1 MSFDP
6 DILGR
11 LIGGVVLL
19 CIFIAVLGGILSLVH
34 FLLTLPMRRA
44 ERARLFLDLIE
55 SAIKQGCPVEET
67 LISISQT
74 HDMSMGVRFHLLAAW
89 LEQNVPV
96 GEALAKV
103 PRFLPPQITAML
115 LAGRKIG
122 DVRKVLSACRQLL
135 NDAVSQTR
143 GAINYLVILTF
154 VITPLGM
161 WVIGVLKVVV
171 LPKFRE
177 IFEGTLGSG
186 MGAMPGGVEFIL
198 DHAGTWI
205 VLQAVVLLLLWLA
218 ALIYIGGPR
227 VVAWFPVLERV
238 HYWMPWRRKRLQRDF
253 STLLAILLDSGVP
266 EPEAVALAADCT
278 ANKVFRQHAACA
290 VDDLKRGLKLTQ
302 AVQAMDDSGEF
313 GWRLT
318 NAFHGRGGFLQALA
332 GWHESLDAKAFQEEQ
347 AAAHGIT
354 SALVL
359 WSGVFVGAVVIS
371 VFMFLV
377 SLTDAA
383 VLW

>member
-1 MSFDP
+1 MEFSHE
-6 DILGR
+6 IMVGL
-11 LIGGVVLL
+11 V
-19 CIFIAVLGGILSLVH
+19 AVLGVGISLVMLAGVLSLVH
-34 FLLTLPMRRA
+34 SLLTLPMRRA
-44 ERARLFLDLIE
+44 ERARLFLDLIDA
-55 SAIKQGCPVEET
+55 AIKHGQPVEET
-67 LISISQT
+67 IISLSQS
-74 HDMSMGVRFHLLAAW
+74 HDLSMGPRFHLVAAW
-89 LEQNVPV
+89 LEQNLPLN
-96 GEALAKV
+96 EALVKV
-103 PRFLPPQITAML
+103 PQFLPTQVTAML
-115 LAGRKIG
+115 MAGLKIG
-122 DVRKVLSACRQLL
+122 DLRKVLPACRQLL
-135 NDAVSQTR
+135 KDAVSQTR
-143 GAINYLVILTF
+143 GAISYLVILTL
-154 VITPLGM
+154 VITPMGM
-161 WVIGVLKVVV
+161 GVVGVLKVVV
-171 LPKFRE
+171 LPKYRE

-186 MGAMPGGVEFIL
+186 MGAMPGGVEFVFNHL
-198 DHAGTWI
+198 TTWMT
-205 VLQAVVLLLLWLA
+205 LQATILLLLWLA
-218 ALIYIGGPR
+218 AFVYIGGPR
-227 VVAWFPVLERV
+227 VVAWFPVLQRV
-238 HYWMPWRRKRLQRDF
+238 HYWLPWRRKRLQRDF
-253 STLLAILLDSGVP
+253 STMLAILLDSGVP

-290 VDDLKRGLKLTQ
+290 VDDLKRGLKLTR

-377 SLTDAA
+377 SLIDAG

>member
-1 MSFDP
+1 
-6 DILGR
+6 
-11 LIGGVVLL
+11 LID
-19 CIFIAVLGGILSLVH
+19 A
-34 FLLTLPMRRA
+34 
-44 ERARLFLDLIE
+44 
-55 SAIKQGCPVEET
+55 AIKHGQPVEET
-67 LISISQT
+67 IISLSQS
-74 HDMSMGVRFHLLAAW
+74 HDLSMGPRFHLVAAW
-89 LEQNVPV
+89 LEQNLPLN
-96 GEALAKV
+96 EALVKV
-103 PRFLPPQITAML
+103 PQFLPTQVTAML
-115 LAGRKIG
+115 MAGLKIG
-122 DVRKVLSACRQLL
+122 DLRKVLPACRQLL
-135 NDAVSQTR
+135 KDAVSQTR
-143 GAINYLVILTF
+143 GAISYLVILTL
-154 VITPLGM
+154 VITPMGM
-161 WVIGVLKVVV
+161 GVVGVLKVVV
-171 LPKFRE
+171 LPKYRE

-186 MGAMPGGVEFIL
+186 MGAMPGGVEFVFNHL
-198 DHAGTWI
+198 TTWMT
-205 VLQAVVLLLLWLA
+205 LQATILLLLWLA
-218 ALIYIGGPR
+218 ALVYIGGPR
-227 VVAWFPVLERV
+227 LVAWLPVLQRF
-238 HYWMPWRRKRLQRDF
+238 HYWLPWRRKRLQRDF
-253 STLLAILLDSGVP
+253 STMLAILLDSGVP

-290 VDDLKRGLKLTQ
+290 VDDLKRGLKLTR

-377 SLTDAA
+377 SLIDAG